1 MAGQVVR
8 CDVLAEF
15 MFVSETI
22 RLWNGFGDL
31 PTLDGKTWQGIAG
44 LGDISGLSQSYNGS
58 APPLSLSVSGVDA
71 RFAAKA
77 KDEASEYFNRPI
89 VIYLQ
94 FFTEDWQPLDNPYG
108 LTMAR
113 MTNLTSQMKSG
124 PEGKVYTVAVT
135 AETPFAVRRR
145 PPFGYYTDRDQQIR
159 YPGDKGLSRV
169 AGIDNRVIRF
179 PDW

>member
-1 MAGQVVR
+1 MEGHIVR

-15 MFVSETI
+15 MFASETI
-22 RLWNGFGDL
+22 RLWNGFGNL
-31 PTLDGKTWQGIAG
+31 PTLDGKVWQGIAG
-44 LGDISGLSQSYNGS
+44 LGDISGLSQSFNGS
-58 APPLSLSVSGVDA
+58 APPLSLSVSGVDS

-77 KDEASEYFNRPI
+77 KAEATEYFNRPI
-89 VIYLQ
+89 VVYLQ
-94 FFTEDWQPLDNPYG
+94 FFDENWRPLDNPYG

-113 MTNLTSQMKSG
+113 MTNLTSQMKNG
-124 PEGKVYTVAVT
+124 ENGKVYTVAIT

-159 YPGDKGLSRV
+159 YPGDLGLSRV